1 MSNTPAARA
10 GRHQEETDVESR
22 GRLEIAEKVVEK
34 IASRAAGELD
44 AVGGS
49 TGGFLGIGN
58 HPELSARPK
67 VNVKLSG
74 QVATIEVTVGVR
86 YPVPLRRTGEELRQ
100 RVRSRVTNLTGID
113 VRQVDVEISWLL
125 PDDAASR
132 TRRLE

>member
-1 MSNTPAARA
+1 MNNTPAARA
-10 GRHQEETDVESR
+10 GRHQVETDAASR

-34 IASRAAGELD
+34 IASRAAGELE

-49 TGGFLGIGN
+49 TGGFLGIGD
-58 HPELSARPK
+58 HVELSARPRAS
-67 VNVKLSG
+67 VQLSG
-74 QVATIEVTVGVR
+74 QVATIELTVGVR

-100 RVRSRVTNLTGID
+100 RVRSQVTKLTGID

-125 PDDAASR
+125 PDDTASR